1 MISFVFIIV
10 FTQEENVSSTE
21 TESHDRILQG
31 SLFITPMGHFFVLLG
46 LYHPILMCLT
56 MTMERSKARILKYI
70 TIALMVSPLIFS
82 IAGDIML
89 ILEYKQDFQTDDSI
103 HSSLILKALGSLGF
117 LALVFLYFICVFL
130 YFFINLNIEEKHGV
144 KLNSLIFQLLGLGL
158 LAALRFTYD
167 VVICLI
173 NFFEKPSLELNIYYV
188 LAVAGG
194 ILLILLAY
202 LSNLSKLKIHSES
215 PV

>member
-1 MISFVFIIV
+1 
-10 FTQEENVSSTE
+10 
-21 TESHDRILQG
+21 
-31 SLFITPMGHFFVLLG
+31 
-46 LYHPILMCLT
+46 
-56 MTMERSKARILKYI
+56 MERSKARILKYI
-70 TIALMVSPLIFS
+70 TIALMLSPLIFS

-89 ILEYKQDFQTDDSI
+89 IFEYKQDFQTDDSI

-117 LALVFLYFICVFL
+117 LSLVFLYFICVFL